1 MRSDARLIAA
11 VLLFAAALMGQGG
24 GLNLPPGAILLST
37 TIPCPWGTTEYSR
50 AAGRLLMPIPSSAGA
65 AAVAAATARTSGN
78 AYGPTEAARLH
89 GSVRTAFIRF
99 GSSGGD
105 AGYSSAFIFHGSSP
119 SGLDPHPVN
128 DPPFVR
134 VLACVVD

>member
-37 TIPCPWGTTEYSR
+37 AIPCPFGTTEYSR
-50 AAGRLLMPIPSSAGA
+50 AAGRLLMPISSSAGA
-65 AAVAAATARTSGN
+65 AAVAAATARTSG
-78 AYGPTEAARLH
+78 APYGPSEAARLH

-99 GSSGGD
+99 GSSAG
-105 AGYSSAFIFHGSSP
+105 AGYSSVFIFHGSSP

-128 DPPFVR
+128 DPPFIR
-134 VLACVVD
+134 VVACVVD